1 MGGAKT
7 LSIIIAANIKGL
19 ETSMAKANKTIG
31 SFASNAAR
39 LGSMLT
45 FGVTAPLAAL
55 GKTAL
60 STFVEFEDG
69 MMKVK
74 AVTSATDKE
83 FKMLTDNAKELGKT
97 TRFTS
102 QQFAELQLVL
112 GRKGFNPQ
120 AIQDMTSSVAKLALA
135 TGSDLTLAAEVVASS
150 INTFNLASTDAASVA
165 NTLASAA
172 ANSSIEL
179 STFSTAFGHAGT
191 AANAVGVDIEEL
203 SAMMGVLMDNGIKAS
218 KAGTGLRT
226 AFSRLNEEG
235 VPFSQTLDALAQG
248 TMSLNDAT
256 KLVGRTGANQL
267 IILANQRDEINR
279 LTSEY
284 RTNTTELDRMSEM
297 MGETSANKI
306 AIMNSAI
313 NTMNL
318 EFGALL
324 AQSLTPVINAITDL
338 ATKFADLDTGTKKII
353 INVGTFLGILG
364 PGLLALGLFS
374 GAMTVLSGAAT
385 TAGGALFGA
394 YLSTMQFTGG
404 IVAAGTAAFTTG
416 GFVGVLTAAVRGL
429 TIAIASNPIGAIAVG
444 LLAIA
449 GASLAMGDD
458 VEDATEEI
466 EDLNK
471 ELKKGSVL
479 ATDYSKSFG
488 VLMTDMNGYSEHLKE
503 IKKLEAERRKAFE
516 KEKASNNLIEL
527 DSVDTSKLQ
536 KSGEI
541 IRSAVNELKGLLT
554 QLETVERIANET
566 KEAITNIGI
575 EMARGFS
582 FGFAELFVRVRDSE
596 GAILSFGEKF
606 KKFANQFLTQIGVM
620 ILQAAIFAAILSVI
634 FPAKALGGG
643 LGIAGF
649 KDTFLDLMQG
659 GSGLQGFA
667 DGGRPPLN
675 RMSLVGENGPELF
688 NPGSQSGTIIPN
700 HAMGGGSSIPDVRIS
715 GNDLLIVFNKAQRIK
730 NRR

>member
-7 LSIIIAANIKGL
+7 LSIIVAANIKGL
-19 ETSMAKANKTIG
+19 ETSMARANKSIG

-45 FGVTAPLAAL
+45 FGVTAPLAAM

-74 AVTSATDKE
+74 AITGATDKE
-83 FKMLTDNAKELGKT
+83 FKMLTENAKELGKS

-112 GRKGFNPQ
+112 GRKGFNPE
-120 AIQDMTSSVAKLALA
+120 AIKDMTSSISKLALA

-150 INTFNLASTDAASVA
+150 INTFNLASTDAAAVA

-179 STFSTAFGHAGT
+179 GTFSTAFGHAGT

-235 VPFSQTLDALAQG
+235 IPFGQTLDALAQG

-267 IILANQRDEINR
+267 IILANQRTEINK
-279 LTSEY
+279 LTNEY
-284 RTNTTELDRMSEM
+284 RTNTTELDRMSDM
-297 MGETSANKI
+297 MSQTSANKI

-338 ATKFADLDTGTKKII
+338 ATKFSNLETSTKKII
-353 INVGTFLGILG
+353 ISVGSFLAILG
-364 PGLLALGLFS
+364 PGLLTLAAFS
-374 GAMTVLSGAAT
+374 GAITVLSGAVAT
-385 TAGGALFGA
+385 ASGSLFTA
-394 YLSTMQFTGG
+394 YLSTMKFTGG

-429 TIAIASNPIGAIAVG
+429 NIAIASNPLGAIAVG

-458 VEDATEEI
+458 VEDAKDSLD
-466 EDLNK
+466 DLNN
-471 ELKKGSVL
+471 
-479 ATDYSKSFG
+479 TIDYSKQILPQTQERFENFSGVFKSGQKPIKEFKKDIEKISGVIEEAASFG
-488 VLMTDMNGYSEHLKE
+488 VDFTNVNWKSIGSALSFDNFEDGLIPIPDDADENAEKVFT
-503 IKKLEAERRKAFE
+503 KLEIAARNLNKTLTEVGLNIAF
-516 KEKASNNLIEL
+516 N
-527 DSVDTSKLQ
+527 
-536 KSGEI
+536 
-541 IRSAVNELKGLLT
+541 
-554 QLETVERIANET
+554 
-566 KEAITNIGI
+566 
-575 EMARGFS
+575 FS
-582 FGFAELFVRVRDSE
+582 QGFAELFVRVRDSE
-596 GAILSFGEKF
+596 GAIVSFGEKF
-606 KKFANQFLTQIGVM
+606 KQFAKQFLTQISTM
-620 ILQAAIFAAILSVI
+620 ILQAAIFAALLSVI
-634 FPAKALGGG
+634 FPKQAIGGASFMNNFQDI
-643 LGIAGF
+643 LR
-649 KDTFLDLMQG
+649 G
-659 GSGLQGFA
+659 GSGLQGRA
-667 DGGRPPLN
+667 KGGPVAGNRPY
-675 RMSLVGENGPELF
+675 LVGENGPELF
-688 NPGSQSGTIIPN
+688 MSGAAGTIIPN
-700 HAMGGGSSIPDVRIS
+700 HALGGGSVIPDVRIS
-715 GNDLLIVFNKAQRIK
+715 GNDLLIVFDRAKRIK